1 MSWGTF
7 EMGSLY
13 LNGRPVSIN
22 SAYKSGPLSIG
33 DTNPKKKLK
42 WIKVNGLLIGHRTLC
57 RGVGWRQLHE
67 ANLIYGH
74 PIIIGGT
81 HYFCRSLKDAKEW
94 NDALTATIDFRGEN
108 PWFVDTKAF
117 WAQQA
122 HPSKEGIHC
131 TVDCSGAPN
140 YHHERFQ
147 LEGVGF
153 RPVLEPLSPAVD
165 LTRDLIGLEVRA
177 YGPTGPIAG
186 IVSDFSDYDLIL
198 ASNCAVT
205 NAHSACWVKPDG
217 DFVIIDRAAI
227 SWLQREEG

>member
-1 MSWGTF
+1 MSCGTF
-7 EMGSLY
+7 ELGSLY
-13 LNGRPVSIN
+13 LDGRPATVNAS
-22 SAYKSGPLSIG
+22 YKSGSLSIG

-42 WIKVNGLLIGHRTLC
+42 WVKVNGLLIGNRTLC
-57 RGVGWRQLHE
+57 RGVSWRQLHE

-147 LEGVGF
+147 SEGVGF

-165 LTRDLIGLEVRA
+165 LTRDLIGFEVRA
-177 YGPTGPIAG
+177 YGPTGPITG
-186 IVSDFSDYDLIL
+186 TVSDFSDYDLIL
-198 ASNCAVT
+198 VPNWAVT
-205 NAHSACWVKPDG
+205 NVRSSDWSKPDG
-217 DFVIIDRAAI
+217 DHVIIDRAAI